1 MANRGF
7 LNHIWFKLLSEEGV
21 PVPSA
26 AITVLS
32 LNLQPITLFDST
44 GVSGSTD
51 PIYTDTQGIFDF
63 YVKDDIGNPSG
74 GYPWNTRYVIS
85 WNDGVDKSGLINAGK
100 LFGDYEQ
107 VDETDTNS
115 RINKAMSNWLG
126 FEIEEHVNFM
136 FGTTAR
142 CGSSSSSSSSESSS
156 SESSSSESSS
166 SESSSSESSSSTS
179 EFASGGYFTDTTSV
193 GNPSGYSFTGG
204 QNRPLL
210 VDDDLYRRIDTTNV
224 GNRTD
229 FGIAYDNPVT
239 IDGLRV
245 WFGYFNA
252 TFYTTWGDSDYF
264 CWDCYKSNDNITWT
278 FVKRFY
284 GTGSGLV
291 GVSGFN
297 AADNPTEPTVAVSEF
312 RYPFDAPETA
322 RMFKLHSIPYDID
335 INNAVVIRISEQVYL
350 MEMKPYIT

>member
-1 MANRGF
+1 MF
-7 LNHIWFKLLSEEGV
+7 
-21 PVPSA
+21 
-26 AITVLS
+26 
-32 LNLQPITLFDST
+32 
-44 GVSGSTD
+44 
-51 PIYTDTQGIFDF
+51 
-63 YVKDDIGNPSG
+63 KDDIGVPPSADG
-74 GYPWNTRYVIS
+74 HYAWDTEYRYKLGMMVLVRVVFIQG
-85 WNDGVDKSGLINAGK
+85 DA
-100 LFGDYEQ
+100 LFGRYAQ
-107 VDETDTNS
+107 VDETDSSNT
-115 RINKAMSNWLG
+115 RVNKAMSNYLG
-126 FEIEEHVNFM
+126 WFIQDHIDFM
-136 FGTTAR
+136 FGTTQN
-142 CGSSSSSSSSESSS
+142 CGSSSSSSYSESSSSVSSSSVSSSSSSSESSS
-156 SESSSSESSS
+156 
-166 SESSSSESSSSTS
+166 SSSSTS

-204 QNRPLL
+204 QFRSRL

-229 FGIAYDNPVT
+229 FGIAYDNSMT

-252 TFYTTWGDSDYF
+252 TFYTTWGDSNYF

-284 GTGSGLV
+284 GGGSGLV

-297 AADNPTEPTVAVSEF
+297 AADNPIEPTVSVSEF

-335 INNAVVIRISEQVYL
+335 INNNVVIRPSEQVYL